1 MKNREGLKNVAA
13 SVHARLLNVARR
25 KQEDFNLLLIRH
37 ALERFLYRLSQSH
50 NNEDFVL
57 KGASLFVAWHD
68 ATERPTRD
76 LDLLA
81 YGDPDI
87 SRLEQIFRNICSV
100 DVEPDG
106 VSFDPSTVHG
116 FEIREGAIYDG
127 VRINLVAALGNARTR
142 VQIDIGFGDAVVPSP
157 ELIIYPTILD
167 QSSPKILA
175 YPPEAVIAEKFH
187 AMVDLGLSNSRLKD
201 YFDIWQMLRVF
212 EFEYSRLSSA
222 LKATFARRN
231 TALPTNSVDG
241 LSQEYA
247 DRWSANWGQLVDRFG
262 FSGDAPTLEE
272 VIHTISEFLAPVYQD
287 QSKTV
292 KWIPGKGWR

>member
-142 VQIDIGFGDAVVPSP
+142 VQIDVGFGDAVVPSP
-157 ELIIYPTILD
+157 DLINYPTILG

>member
-287 QSKTV
+287 QSKTE

>member
-247 DRWSANWGQLVDRFG
+247 DRWSANWGQLADRFG